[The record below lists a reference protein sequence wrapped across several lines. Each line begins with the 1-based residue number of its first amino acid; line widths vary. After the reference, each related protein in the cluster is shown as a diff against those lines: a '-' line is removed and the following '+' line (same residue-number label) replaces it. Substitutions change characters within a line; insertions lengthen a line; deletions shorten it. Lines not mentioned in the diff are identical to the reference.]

1 VPPHLPIVTPS
12 TAEVPV
18 LSADEIA
25 RHALTGPR
33 YTSYPPATE
42 FSTEVGPEV
51 AAAELERLGA
61 RKAEISLYV
70 HLPFCKSLCWY
81 CGCNV
86 VATRDRARATS
97 YVDTLLTE
105 LAMVARPLDG
115 APITEL
121 ALGGGSPN
129 FLLIPD
135 LRRLAAA
142 IRRYLNVAPE
152 ARLSVELDPR
162 DTTVEQLDAFAEA
175 GFTSMS
181 VGVQDFAEAVQDAIH
196 RHQTVEMTRTLLEA
210 ARARGL
216 DDINVDIVYGLPRQT
231 ETSFA
236 DTIDSIIELGPDRIA
251 LFGYAHLPEK
261 RPHQSLVERAG
272 KPLGLEARAELVV
285 DATARLRA
293 AGYLPIGLDH
303 FAKPGSPLER
313 AAAEGRLTRNFQG
326 YVVRRADAVV
336 GIGATAISD
345 SGGAFWQDA
354 GDLAKWSR
362 ALAVGKLP
370 VERGVQLDDDDRLRR
385 EVIMRLMCD
394 GVADLRAIG
403 EAHGVDAAT
412 YFADEVARL
421 GDQGELCA
429 VDGDLRIT
437 TTPLGKVLVRNV
449 AMTFDRYLRN
459 RPAGGFSTT
468 V

>member
-1 VPPHLPIVTPS
+1 MPPHLPLATVSSNTI
-12 TAEVPV
+12 PV

-42 FSTEVGPEV
+42 FSTAVGPEI

-61 RKAEISLYV
+61 RQAEISLYV
-70 HLPFCKSLCWY
+70 HLPFCRSLCWY

-86 VATRDRARATS
+86 VATRDRARATA
-97 YVDTLLTE
+97 YVETLLTE
-105 LAMVARPLDG
+105 LAMIARPLAG
-115 APITEL
+115 APITEI

-135 LRRLAAA
+135 LRRLTAAM
-142 IRRYLNVAPE
+142 RRYLTVAPE

-162 DTTVEQLDAFAEA
+162 DTTVEQLDAFAQA

-181 VGVQDFAEAVQDAIH
+181 VGVQDFAVEVQDAIH
-196 RHQTVEMTRTLLEA
+196 RHQSVEMTRDLLDA

-231 ETSFA
+231 QDSFA
-236 DTIDSIIELGPDRIA
+236 HTIDSIVALGPDRIA

-261 RPHQSLVERAG
+261 RPHQALVERAG

-293 AGYLPIGLDH
+293 AGYVPIGLDH
-303 FAKPGSPLER
+303 FARPGSPLER

-345 SGGAFWQDA
+345 SGGAFWQGA
-354 GDLAKWSR
+354 GDLARWSR

-370 VERGVQLDDDDRLRR
+370 VERGVELDADDRLRR
-385 EVIMRLMCD
+385 EVITRLMCD
-394 GVADLRAIG
+394 GAADLIAIG
-403 EAHGVDAAT
+403 TAHGVDARA
-412 YFADEVARL
+412 YFADEITRL
-421 GDQGELCA
+421 ADQGELCA
-429 VDGDLRIT
+429 VDDDLRIS